1 MNQIVLSI
9 VVNASYGGFSLS
21 LEAAE
26 QLEAASCGKFLSVGR
41 QSAYWHGPRHDA
53 RLVEV
58 VERLGEAASG
68 ACAALEVLVVDGP
81 SYRIVEHDGYER
93 VETPSTI
100 RWVSV

>member
-1 MNQIVLSI
+1 MTTKL
-9 VVNASYGGFSLS
+9 VVNGCYGGFELS

-26 QLEAASCGKFLSVGR
+26 QLLAAGCGKLISVGR
-41 QSAYWHGPRHDA
+41 QSAYWFGPRHDA

-68 ACAALEVLVVDGP
+68 ACASLEVLQVDGP
-81 SYRIVEHDGYER
+81 YRLVEHDGLER

-100 RWVSV
+100 KWVSV